1 MKFKILTL
9 FLTFVLSLFISVN
22 STYAANPIVNL
33 DGLTENCTDYANI
46 VKNSSIKEQYP
57 EFDEEKNKYT
67 EKQIKLN
74 DKIYTYKQ
82 IYLKNAESTG
92 KSYKVRIYD
101 FHDCN
106 DMEIYDNLRRI
117 INDVNI
123 KKIILRKNMPNK
135 DAEDRVL
142 LTESQ
147 NIENAGFTCYI
158 KKDDNEYWIKTEPT
172 KTKEA
177 VFIIDSKNQKLYH
190 RENILN
196 DEY

>member
-9 FLTFVLSLFISVN
+9 FLTFVLSLFITVN
-22 STYAANPIVNL
+22 STYAKNPIIEL
-33 DGLTENCTDYANI
+33 DVLTDNCTDYANI
-46 VKNSSIKEQYP
+46 VKNSSIKKQYP
-57 EFDEEKNKYT
+57 EFDEEKNTYS
-67 EKQIKLN
+67 EKTIQLN
-74 DKIYTYKQ
+74 KKTYKYKK
-82 IYLKNAESTG
+82 ISLKNVESTG

-101 FHDCN
+101 FNDCN
-106 DMEIYDNLRRI
+106 HVEIYNNLRRI

-123 KKIILRKNMPNK
+123 KRIILRQNMPNI

-142 LTESQ
+142 VTESKG
-147 NIENAGFTCYI
+147 IENAGFTCYI
-158 KKDDNEYWIKTEPT
+158 KKDNNEYWIKTEPT

-177 VFIIDSKNQKLYH
+177 VFIIDSKNKKLYH